1 MSASNTQRALI
12 NMRSARR
19 DIHRPR
25 GLSPVPYTPPRD
37 RTKKPRRRKPPY
49 PLQDPTTPTRR
60 LFDPRPNEPYLVD
73 DTRPRLTN
81 FSREETIQYYQ
92 DLREVRVGCP
102 GQAVYR
108 PKSDFD
114 LDGMRSRKRRACSA
128 EIDLVTPRE
137 EPMVSVTQLAPS
149 LASIPVI

>member
-1 MSASNTQRALI
+1 MSASNIQRALI

-25 GLSPVPYTPPRD
+25 DLSPVHYTPLRD
-37 RTKKPRRRKPPY
+37 RTKKLRRRKPSHH
-49 PLQDPTTPTRR
+49 LQNPTTPTRR

-81 FSREETIQYYQ
+81 FSREETIRYFQ

-102 GQAVYR
+102 GQALYR
-108 PKSDFD
+108 LRSEFD
-114 LDGMRSRKRRACSA
+114 LDGRRGRKRRASSA
-128 EIDLVTPRE
+128 EIDLVTPRKE
-137 EPMVSVTQLAPS
+137 LMVSGTQHTPS
-149 LASIPVI
+149 FASIQVV